1 MEETRPGETRSMS
14 GRVEGEGDL
23 LDLRWRRGGRTNR
36 LSSSE
41 KGLVSSVKGLL
52 VEVVL
57 PLSLEQ
63 LLPSLFPSS
72 RRLQVPPPTHLRCS
86 AILVKVVPDTS
97 TETSWCRGVR
107 APPLGGG
114 GRGEESDP
122 PRFWGGGDGTV
133 VCYVICYSY
142 MFP

>member
-1 MEETRPGETRSMS
+1 MEEEEEAEEVEETRPGETRSMS

-23 LDLRWRRGGRTNR
+23 LDLRWRRGGRTHL

-72 RRLQVPPPTHLRCS
+72 RRLQVPPPTQHNQWTSLLTLR
-86 AILVKVVPDTS
+86 
-97 TETSWCRGVR
+97 RGVLVIR
-107 APPLGGG
+107 ELSGLVASYD
-114 GRGEESDP
+114 GETQRSARRLTP
-122 PRFWGGGDGTV
+122 G
-133 VCYVICYSY
+133 S
-142 MFP
+142 